1 MRFSLHLFKF
11 FNNILKGENMKK
23 IKLSFLLVALGTLSA
38 CQGNNPFNPSNN
50 ESWYSNTI
58 QTQIIGMSGDSVQPF
73 DKETNSMLN
82 QLDAVISPFDTT
94 ISVIRYQNNQNF
106 SDITSLVRNN
116 FSELHAYF
124 DSHYD
129 YKINGNLIN
138 NLKTIN
144 DHYGD
149 GEFIEVND
157 DLYSILQTAVR
168 VTEVA
173 DGYYNIGIGALSD
186 LWKEYI
192 NYNKGN
198 TSSARPIY
206 RKLYTNAFMMET
218 LFNYDITYAD
228 EAKGIYEAILLLVTD
243 KGTFEDSQNLAYHLK
258 FINGEEEA
266 EILLGF
272 NSQLKINAYT
282 LLNGDELTSLANL
295 KENAVSSQ
303 IKNFTKGSN
312 LTIFGDSNLDSKFT
326 QLLENVVTD
335 ASARLEK
342 TKKGMVPTAS
352 EVADA
357 KSAVPSG
364 EEIASVVEF
373 KKENNKKYVR
383 LNKLEGAE
391 QDVRLSLG
399 SIGKGYAVKKMQEKL
414 DPNGIAYVNGGD
426 SSVSTINDNMFGAWR
441 LAITNPLYGEA
452 VNQGDNA
459 TAQKYNS
466 AEMRLSRQGSFSFST
481 SGDYVNCY
489 FDSEGQRYHHIINP
503 ITGYPSNTFRTVS
516 AICSDSTFAD
526 AITTGLMAMT
536 MDEGKEFIKNL
547 RSQYS
552 LTIYPIW
559 TVQDGASLKVYA
571 DKTLEGQLKVDRGQ
585 ETQNIVTSLEFIEI

>member
-228 EAKGIYEAILLLVTD
+228 EAKGIYEVILLLVTD

-357 KSAVPSG
+357 KSAVP
-364 EEIASVVEF
+364 